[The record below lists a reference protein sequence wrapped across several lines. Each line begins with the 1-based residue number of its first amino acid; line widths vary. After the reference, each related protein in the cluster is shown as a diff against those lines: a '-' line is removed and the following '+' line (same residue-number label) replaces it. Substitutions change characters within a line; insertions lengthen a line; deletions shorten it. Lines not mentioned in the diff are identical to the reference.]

1 MLYALTAI
9 VYAVPSVNPVT
20 VALSPV
26 PDRTVCVSVVPP
38 FVAVTV
44 KLSIVAPLEAP
55 GVNLTEAVPEVEPAP
70 PPVDTELINGAAGTS
85 ALMIKF
91 CETGA
96 AAP

>member
-1 MLYALTAI
+1 
-9 VYAVPSVNPVT
+9 
-20 VALSPV
+20 V
-26 PDRTVCVSVVPP
+26 PDKTICVSVVPP

-55 GVNLTEAVPEVEPAP
+55 GVNFTEAVPVVS

-85 ALMIKF
+85 ALIFKF
-91 CETGA
+91 CETGV